1 MKKVIALGLVASMVL
16 AGCSSGSSAPATTA
30 AQKETEAKAEVKAP
44 EAEKPAAEPAGEVI
58 KLRYADT
65 CNDSNPDGWGNAKFI
80 ELVTERTN
88 GQIQIEYFDRDS
100 LGSDKEITQSCL
112 DGTLD
117 MCKCSAGNM
126 SEFSDGL
133 AIFDLPGL
141 FKNFEHARAAV
152 EDSEIRQMVID
163 DVYADTGLY
172 AMILEFDEP
181 RGLATKGDPI
191 TGPDKAAG
199 LKLRSTGAALEMS
212 LFKQWGASSISMP
225 FNEVYTSLQNGVI
238 DGTYNQAYTLVQNS
252 AAEVIDN
259 WMQINQSWCLSAK
272 FIGPAAIEKLGGVD
286 SDLFKTVI
294 ECAREA
300 EEWQASQWVDYVAES
315 YKDMEEDFGVT
326 VILPTEEEL
335 APWFEQ
341 SYAIWPEYVGEGKQF
356 SQEFIDKIQAL
367 AK

>member
-1 MKKVIALGLVASMVL
+1 MKKTMVLGLAASMVL
-16 AGCSSGSSAPATTA
+16 VGCGSKNISETTKAPQTETA
-30 AQKETEAKAEVKAP
+30 AQTEA
-44 EAEKPAAEPAGEVI
+44 AAPAGTVI

-65 CNDSNPDGWGNAKFI
+65 CNDTNPDGWGNSKFI
-80 ELVTERTN
+80 ELVEERTN
-88 GQIQIEYFDRDS
+88 GQVQIEYFDRDS

-141 FKNFEHARAAV
+141 FQNFEHARAAV
-152 EDSEIRQMVID
+152 EDDALRQLVID

-181 RGLATKGDPI
+181 RGLATKGNPI
-191 TGPDKAAG
+191 QTPDQMKG
-199 LKLRSTGAALEMS
+199 QKLRSTGAEIEMS
-212 LFKQWGASSISMP
+212 LFNQWGASSISMP

-238 DGTYNQAYTLVQNS
+238 DGTYNQAYTLIQNS

-272 FIGPAAIEKLGGVD
+272 FIGPAAIEKLGGLD
-286 SDLFKTVI
+286 SELFQTVI
-294 ECAREA
+294 ACAREA
-300 EEWQASQWVDYVAES
+300 EEWQADQWVEYIANSHKE
-315 YKDMEEDFGVT
+315 MEDDFGVNV
-326 VILPTEEEL
+326 VIPTEEEL
-335 APWFEQ
+335 KPWFEQ
-341 SYAIWPEYVGEGKQF
+341 SYAIWDQYVGEGKQF
-356 SQEFIDKIQAL
+356 SQELIDQIQAL
-367 AK
+367 AE